1 MGDEPDPWK
10 QVNVRVRQSTKAD
23 WEDYAESEYGGM
35 SDLVRTAVRR
45 EIAGDHDGQSGD
57 SASADVVTEVAE
69 AIDRLKNTVSDMD
82 RRLETVRESV
92 QSEEAYSFE
101 AAIRETLTKRP
112 KDAPPE
118 NAPDYG
124 LTVREIAARLDARE
138 SDVSDALRDLEQS
151 GEVRSLGGGPENENY
166 YFQRRGE

>member
-1 MGDEPDPWK
+1 MGEDPWK
-10 QVNVRVRQSTKAD
+10 QVNVRVRQSTKSE
-23 WEDYAESEYGGM
+23 WEEYAETEYGGM

-45 EIAGDHDGQSGD
+45 EIGGDYDGDSSGA

-69 AIDRLKNTVSDMD
+69 AIDRLENTVSDMD

-124 LTVREIAARLDARE
+124 LTVREISARLDARE
-138 SDVSDALRDLEQS
+138 SDVRDALRDLEQS

>member
-1 MGDEPDPWK
+1 MGEDPWK
-10 QVNVRVRQSTKAD
+10 QVNVRVRQSTKSE
-23 WEDYAESEYGGM
+23 WEEYAETEYGGM

-45 EIAGDHDGQSGD
+45 EIGGDYDSDSSGA

-69 AIDRLKNTVSDMD
+69 AIDRLENTVSDMD

-101 AAIRETLTKRP
+101 AAIRETLGKRP

-118 NAPDYG
+118 NAPDFG

-138 SDVSDALRDLEQS
+138 SDVRDALRDLEQS